1 MFEIKY
7 SPVEDTEMA
16 RKPGQRHNIH
26 GFRSSSSSPTSTEH
40 WWGAV
45 PCREEAAREHKFA
58 APLRGRPGR
67 GGREKEEEAGERW
80 GRGKPIRLGPV

>member
-1 MFEIKY
+1 MD
-7 SPVEDTEMA
+7 SGAAAAAPQA
-16 RKPGQRHNIH
+16 Q
-26 GFRSSSSSPTSTEH
+26 ST
-40 WWGAV
+40 GGG
-45 PCREEAAREHKFA
+45 PCREEAAGEHKFA